1 MRVFRFGH
9 SNILMRAQAAFARA
23 QRTWSRIDE
32 LRMRDFAADRRRE
45 AANSQCLIGAL
56 MMRCPESGR
65 TVNSGVFVQE
75 ADIPR
80 LAQFRLSVR
89 CPHCGEPHDIR
100 VGEAYIDTKGMLP
113 RARPQLTVVAR
124 DVA

>member
-1 MRVFRFGH
+1 VHVFRLGQ
-9 SNILMRAQAAFARA
+9 SNILIRAKAAIARA
-23 QRTWSRIDE
+23 QRTFSRNDGVC
-32 LRMRDFAADRRRE
+32 AV
-45 AANSQCLIGAL
+45 AANTPCQIGAL
-56 MMRCPESGR
+56 MMRCPENGR

-89 CPHCGEPHDIR
+89 CPHYGEAHDIC
-100 VGEAYIDTKGMLP
+100 VGDAYIDTKGMLP
-113 RARPQLTVVAR
+113 RARPHLTVIAR

>member
-1 MRVFRFGH
+1 MRVFQLGQ
-9 SNILMRAQAAFARA
+9 STILIRAKRTFTRA
-23 QRTWSRIDE
+23 QRTLSRSDGVG
-32 LRMRDFAADRRRE
+32 AVAV
-45 AANSQCLIGAL
+45 NTQCQIGAL

-75 ADIPR
+75 TDIPR

-89 CPHCGEPHDIR
+89 CPHCGEAHEICVSD
-100 VGEAYIDTKGMLP
+100 AYIDTKGVLP
-113 RARPQLTVVAR
+113 RARPHLTVIAR